1 MDLHEVAVTIARTF
15 EEVYGVRG
23 DETWVLSPPEF
34 GQSDA
39 GLAHRSTSPHTRR
52 HNRISSGSST
62 RPPGLR
68 WRAVVASESV
78 TFDDC
83 LAAGLPRG
91 ERIAEMAMLYR
102 DDCPVTF
109 LRSSAFHMNVL
120 RDPKLPLKTARAV
133 LAARPSSYEISALSK
148 RTDISVEV
156 LRRRPPGPPTG
167 AGPR

>member
-1 MDLHEVAVTIARTF
+1 MGAQPT
-15 EEVYGVRG
+15 
-23 DETWVLSPPEF
+23 SEF

-39 GLAHRSTSPHTRR
+39 GLAPLDLPAHEETQQDLLRLHEA
-52 HNRISSGSST
+52 SGITLAS
-62 RPPGLR
+62 
-68 WRAVVASESV
+68 VVASESV